1 MKKTKQKWTEKSSK
15 QKWFL
20 ISSCN
25 GIVLAII
32 YSLNS
37 FLSYQ
42 DKKLHNFY
50 FIFFIFFATGC
61 LLSFSYCLFEIHF
74 ETHNLIKKGVFEKI
88 KKFIYL
94 NCFLWLLYGLYLC
107 IFPAVLNS
115 LDSFII
121 RSLMFLC
128 LLYLVAALA
137 IWIYQLIYCVIFL
150 KEYLLFK
157 STATV
162 IIKILHSI
170 LISINGWFLILLN
183 LFNFANLSKTI
194 SIIYVIISSS
204 TILFYPSLD
213 MFEYMSKEVDK
224 FNKKKK
230 KEKIENESNG
240 SKNYTAW

>member
-1 MKKTKQKWTEKSSK
+1 MKKIKQKWTEKSSK

-25 GIVLAII
+25 GIVFAII
-32 YSLNS
+32 YSLGS

-42 DKKLHNFY
+42 DKKLLNFY
-50 FIFFIFFATGC
+50 IIFFIFFTTGF
-61 LLSFSYCLFEIHF
+61 LLSLSYCLFEIHNF
-74 ETHNLIKKGVFEKI
+74 IKKGVFEKI

-94 NCFLWLLYGLYLC
+94 NCFLWLVYGLYLC

-115 LDSFII
+115 LGSFII
-121 RSLMFLC
+121 RNLMFLC
-128 LLYLVAALA
+128 LLYIAAALA

-162 IIKILHSI
+162 IIKIVHSI

>member
-1 MKKTKQKWTEKSSK
+1 MKKIKQKWTEKSSK
-15 QKWFL
+15 QKWVL

-25 GIVLAII
+25 GIVFAII
-32 YSLNS
+32 YFLGI

-42 DKKLHNFY
+42 DKKPHIFY
-50 FIFFIFFATGC
+50 IIFFIIFFIFLATGF
-61 LLSFSYCLFEIHF
+61 LLSLSYCLFEIH
-74 ETHNLIKKGVFEKI
+74 NSIKKGVFEKI

-94 NCFLWLLYGLYLC
+94 NCFLWLVYGLYLC
-107 IFPAVLNS
+107 IFPAILNS
-115 LDSFII
+115 IGSFII
-121 RSLMFLC
+121 RNLMFLC
-128 LLYLVAALA
+128 LLYLAAALA

-162 IIKILHSI
+162 IIKIVHSI

-230 KEKIENESNG
+230 KEKN
-240 SKNYTAW
+240 